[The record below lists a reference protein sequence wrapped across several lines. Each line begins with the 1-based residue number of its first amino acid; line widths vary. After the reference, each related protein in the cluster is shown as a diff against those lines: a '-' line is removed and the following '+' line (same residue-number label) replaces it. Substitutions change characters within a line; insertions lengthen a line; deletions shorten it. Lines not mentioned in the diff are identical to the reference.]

1 MYIDTVSR
9 ENTSHHFTYNFDTS
23 RRPESSHSS
32 TTAERLQK
40 LQQFFD
46 SDPFGP
52 EEIEASDSS
61 IITGPTLEKPAPDPR
76 DIHTADTI
84 LCAISESR
92 SADVIGMATLNLTT
106 GAADIVRIVND
117 DKFEYQRL
125 ISVLSSMEEQPTCF
139 ILLQTRVRQSSL
151 MDSLLGTFP
160 HKNIKGLDRKYW
172 SATEGL
178 RLVRK
183 LALEGEREAILAAL
197 DKNFYASCAF
207 AAVVTYASQDLN
219 FDLAPG
225 CVHIKYS
232 HPADTLRLDH
242 VSVTALELLQAARE
256 GGSRSSNLFGIMDR
270 THTPQGRRLLRSA
283 LLQPST
289 HREEITMRQEAV
301 EEFVAKEE
309 FRSDVC
315 KCLKALHR
323 IDVERVVSWILRGD
337 SNPDYPLA
345 LGRVYSRA
353 GVELACHE
361 YLREA
366 EGDLNFILML
376 KEYLEGVV
384 SLHGTLA
391 TEGCSSGLSQWL
403 EGQLAP
409 ARLSGIKELLA
420 THIDENARF
429 RTKPIEAPPNSSLEK
444 ARLSYKEATDAM
456 DEYVDGLNAVLGEY
470 LGKEGKLYQD
480 SDHRYSLSFPT
491 SDVTRALGW
500 AMQSGLESQFE
511 FQLPAQWGDRM
522 PGQNPIFIATRKP
535 NCYVFHSREFFEHSQ
550 RTQLYADIVT
560 SGSDSQAMHF
570 KRLLRAFD
578 LAPLYEMSDAVAV
591 LDLGAKNPIVEIR
604 RPDFTPNDVYFGVNS
619 HRCLVLTGGNM
630 SGKSTFVKMVALI
643 QIMTQMGFFV
653 PAAYVDVPICDQIF
667 TRLSTEDNPEN
678 NLGTFAVE
686 MSDMN
691 LILRHAAAN
700 SLVIIDELSRGTSH
714 HDGLSLALSMCRHL
728 LKVNARTVFATH
740 FNEIC
745 PFLRAENQEKF
756 TCAHFA
762 SDNVFDQYQVR
773 EVNISHHLRPG
784 PIQYQDYGVDLAR
797 RFLPQTV
804 VDVAEQV
811 SGFLRGKTQT
821 HATPRPAAPATMR
834 SRLVTGVSE
843 VLHKLYDAS
852 QGDSSASLAIELKKL
867 QDAARDMEEG
877 VAGITISPPS
887 ALANVPASKHP
898 MSLSGLSNLLSRA
911 STGPTEERRRRWAQE
926 EHRVMAVNTDV
937 PPGTKRSNG
946 IEKGASSDEVE
957 RPRKVVRGSAGSSR
971 DTLTELAE
979 LTQQLDEARSR
990 LREWEREDGF

>member
-1 MYIDTVSR
+1 DTV
-9 ENTSHHFTYNFDTS
+9 
-23 RRPESSHSS
+23 
-32 TTAERLQK
+32 
-40 LQQFFD
+40 
-46 SDPFGP
+46 
-52 EEIEASDSS
+52 
-61 IITGPTLEKPAPDPR
+61 
-76 DIHTADTI
+76 

-139 ILLQTRVRQSSL
+139 ILLQTRVRQSS
-151 MDSLLGTFP
+151 
-160 HKNIKGLDRKYW
+160 KYW

-183 LALEGEREAILAAL
+183 LALEGEREAILTAL

-207 AAVVTYASQDLN
+207 AAVVTYASQDLD

-289 HREEITMRQEAV
+289 HREEITIRQEAV
-301 EEFVAKEE
+301 EELVAKEE

-323 IDVERVVSWILRGD
+323 IDIERVVSWILRGG
-337 SNPDYPLA
+337 SNHDYPLA

-361 YLREA
+361 DLREA
-366 EGDLNFILML
+366 EGDLNYILML

-409 ARLSGIKELLA
+409 TRLSGIKELLA

-429 RTKPIEAPPNSSLEK
+429 STKPIEARNNRLWAMRAPPNSSLEK

-456 DEYVDGLNAVLGEY
+456 DEYVDGLNAVLCEY
-470 LGKEGKLYQD
+470 LGKEGKPYQD

-522 PGQNPIFIATRKP
+522 PGHNPIFIATRKP
-535 NCYVFHSREFFEHSQ
+535 NCYVFHTREFFEHSQ

-560 SGSDSQAMHF
+560 SDSDSQVMDF

-578 LAPLYEMSDAVAV
+578 LAPLYEMSDAVAI
-591 LDLGAKNPIVEIR
+591 LDLVCSFALLSATRNYVRPRLSDHLVLQGAKNPIVEIR
-604 RPDFTPNDVYFGVNS
+604 RPGFTPNDVYFGVNS
-619 HRCLVLTGGNM
+619 HRCLVLAGDNM

-643 QIMTQMGFFV
+643 QIMAQMGCFV
-653 PAAYVDVPICDQIF
+653 PAAYADVPICDQIF

-691 LILRHAAAN
+691 LILRHASAN

-728 LKVNARTVFATH
+728 LKLNARTVFATH
-740 FNEIC
+740 FNEIG
-745 PFLRAENQEKF
+745 PFLRAENQEKV

-852 QGDSSASLAIELKKL
+852 PGGSSASLAMELKKL
-867 QDAARDMEEG
+867 
-877 VAGITISPPS
+877 
-887 ALANVPASKHP
+887 
-898 MSLSGLSNLLSRA
+898 
-911 STGPTEERRRRWAQE
+911 
-926 EHRVMAVNTDV
+926 
-937 PPGTKRSNG
+937 
-946 IEKGASSDEVE
+946 
-957 RPRKVVRGSAGSSR
+957 
-971 DTLTELAE
+971 
-979 LTQQLDEARSR
+979 
-990 LREWEREDGF
+990 